1 MEFSPNSNLAAR
13 FVVSNAVNV
22 YARFLA
28 SYCHR
33 ARDFLA
39 GANGTGE
46 YANVAPM
53 NVAES
58 TSSWLYP
65 HWVAAAL
72 CMGIFLLLLAPA
84 LTLSWE
90 LPILLIYLQ
99 IPVYMLHQ
107 VEEHTGDR
115 FRRFVNQ
122 QAFGGVEALTPESI
136 LVINLP
142 GVWGVTLLSLYAAL
156 FFGAGWGL
164 AGIYLVLVN
173 ALFHVTGGVAKRAYN
188 PGLWTSL
195 ALFLPVGGAA
205 LWSVSSTAGVS
216 GAQHAVGL
224 GLAVL
229 IHAAI
234 MIYARDRASK
244 LRASK

>member
-1 MEFSPNSNLAAR
+1 
-13 FVVSNAVNV
+13 
-22 YARFLA
+22 
-28 SYCHR
+28 
-33 ARDFLA
+33 
-39 GANGTGE
+39 
-46 YANVAPM
+46 M

-58 TSSWLYP
+58 PSARLYP

-99 IPVYMLHQ
+99 IPIYMLHQ

-115 FRRFVNQ
+115 FRRFVNRRI
-122 QAFGGVEALTPESI
+122 FGGVEALTPESV

-156 FFGAGWGL
+156 FFGVGWGL

-173 ALFHVTGGVAKRAYN
+173 ALFHVAGGVAARAYN

-224 GLAVL
+224 GVAVV
-229 IHAAI
+229 IHATI
-234 MIYARDRASK
+234 IVYTRVRASK
-244 LRASK
+244 LRAAK